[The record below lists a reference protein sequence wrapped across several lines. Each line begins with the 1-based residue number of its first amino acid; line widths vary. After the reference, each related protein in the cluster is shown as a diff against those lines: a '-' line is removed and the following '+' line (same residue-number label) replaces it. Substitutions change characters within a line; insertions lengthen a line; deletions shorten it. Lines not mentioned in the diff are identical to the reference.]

1 MTVVEKLTA
10 ELDALKCLELPAG
23 APGEIYM
30 LITEISEELSR
41 LSQYPDPPPQD
52 RVRRLKNALMALRC
66 LINNVRLAH
75 VFEVELKQ
83 KKQEAVLIAARIAD
97 LEAWIKVSAKET
109 ADLAVE
115 ATEHEEE
122 LRRDPFP
129 PPLGGVIPN

>member
-52 RVRRLKNALMALRC
+52 RVGRLKNALMALRC
-66 LINNVRLAH
+66 LINNVRRAH

-83 KKQEAVLIAARIAD
+83 KKQEAVLNATRIAE
-97 LEAWIKVSAKET
+97 LEVWIIASAKAT
-109 ADLAVE
+109 ADLAVA

-122 LRRDPFP
+122 LRRDPCP
-129 PPLGGVIPN
+129 PPPGGFIPN